1 MLTNLFVRVAFLTLL
16 VASLSINA
24 FVFSPW
30 WLIPPVV
37 ATMLNL
43 RVARTME
50 ACDTRDLLFAGL
62 IFPAEVFMWIR
73 ISHFL
78 RSWTRFLSR
87 KKVDN
92 WAMQA
97 RAERGGGS
105 IGHWVPF
112 IMLVIVA
119 IAAAVI
125 WHLLDTVTQSA
136 ILWVGWPVVG
146 IVTVIQT
153 VLMSFKLFR
162 RHQGFRV

>member
-1 MLTNLFVRVAFLTLL
+1 MLTNLFVRVAFTTLL
-16 VASLSINA
+16 VASLSIGA

-37 ATMLNL
+37 AMLLNL
-43 RVARTME
+43 RVARAME
-50 ACDTRDLLFAGL
+50 ACDSRDLMFAGL
-62 IFPAEVFMWIR
+62 IVPAEVFMWVR

-97 RAERGGGS
+97 KAERGGGS

-112 IMLVIVA
+112 IMLAIVA
-119 IAAAVI
+119 LAVAVI
-125 WHLLDTVTQSA
+125 WGLLSPVTQSA
-136 ILWVGWPVVG
+136 ILWIGWPIVG
-146 IVTVIQT
+146 VVTVIQT
-153 VLMSFKLFR
+153 VFMAFKLFQ
-162 RHQGFRV
+162 RHQGFKV